1 MIEEKELE
9 FMKDAYG
16 MLYEIEVKLNR
27 MIIAN
32 ITKEYGPTWL
42 LKKYETKTALHTLIS
57 YFVRYPNTL
66 PHFTEAQIKKLYKL
80 PNIRN
85 KVAHAILI
93 EENEYKQLE
102 KCYRLVKRQPITKRK
117 KKIS

>member
-1 MIEEKELE
+1 MDGNVEL
-9 FMKDAYG
+9 MKDAYG

-57 YFVRYPNTL
+57 YFVRYPSTL
-66 PHFTEAQIKKLYKL
+66 PHFTETQIKKLYKL

-93 EENEYKQLE
+93 EENEYTQLE